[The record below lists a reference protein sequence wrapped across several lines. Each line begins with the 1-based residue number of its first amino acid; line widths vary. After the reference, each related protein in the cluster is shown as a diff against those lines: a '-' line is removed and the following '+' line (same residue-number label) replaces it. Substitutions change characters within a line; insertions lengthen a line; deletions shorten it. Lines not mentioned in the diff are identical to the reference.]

1 MHTRSWALGEEF
13 LPTTPHRASST
24 SPLTPPCLSALN
36 EVGWIDGVTC
46 GGRPGALCYVVGV
59 ENSLTPPNPPPQG
72 RPFFSTDRLVRKEE
86 RKGLLFTAAPF
97 HPPVYSSSLRSV
109 FAHEREGGRGR
120 EMDVL
125 ARDD

>member
-1 MHTRSWALGEEF
+1 MVSRVA
-13 LPTTPHRASST
+13 
-24 SPLTPPCLSALN
+24 
-36 EVGWIDGVTC
+36 GWGITL
-46 GGRPGALCYVVGV
+46 RRRIGA
-59 ENSLTPPNPPPQG
+59 ENSLTPPPPQG

-97 HPPVYSSSLRSV
+97 HPPVYYSSLRSV

>member
-1 MHTRSWALGEEF
+1 MVSRVAL
-13 LPTTPHRASST
+13 R
-24 SPLTPPCLSALN
+24 
-36 EVGWIDGVTC
+36 
-46 GGRPGALCYVVGV
+46 YVVGA

-97 HPPVYSSSLRSV
+97 HPPVHYSSSLTSV